1 MIEGKILKYYREKK
15 GYTQEQ
21 LSKGICSVSHLSK
34 IERGITE
41 YSGEITTFLSKQL
54 KINIQDEV
62 RNYKGFEETLEE
74 WKQAIVMLDT
84 ENMKVKKA
92 ALDANQLKDVPD
104 FQVHYSLLLARHY
117 LVTYEMEKCHKL
129 MEKIKKLDINLS
141 PYENNLYKHVQ
152 GIYYFS
158 IGSYKDSIEVL
169 KKIDSSY
176 KSQEYYYH
184 LAISYHAVHDNTLAY
199 HYAQKALHY
208 FQETLN
214 FTRILDTETLII
226 LQLNAQSQFSLNETR
241 DYYYKLVQSAK
252 KIQSADRLMKLY
264 YNFGEELFRRKHFEE
279 AKEYLEEGL
288 ALMKEEDFL
297 FLTLLDLYI
306 NICYKG
312 NLKSKE
318 SLLSDAKKGQHLSK
332 KRKDQRYLY
341 FNLHLLLLNGKEDSY
356 YDYVEKK
363 VLPYL
368 IQCGNK
374 VLIQHYEVKL
384 FRYYMESGQI
394 EKAWALSKKIM
405 LAEKSCYELD

>member
-41 YSGEITTFLSKQL
+41 YSGEITTILSKQL

-74 WKQAIVMLDT
+74 WKNAIVMLDT

-117 LVTYEMEKCHKL
+117 LVTYEMGKCHKL
-129 MEKIKKLDINLS
+129 IEKMKKLDINLS

-158 IGSYKDSIEVL
+158 IGRYKDSIEVL

-199 HYAQKALHY
+199 YYAQKALHY

-226 LQLNAQSQFSLNETR
+226 LQLNAQSQFSLKETR
-241 DYYYKLVQSAK
+241 DYYYRLVQSAK
-252 KIQSADRLMKLY
+252 KIQSVDRLMKLY
-264 YNFGEELFRRKHFEE
+264 YNLGEELFRRKHYEE

-318 SLLSDAKKGQHLSK
+318 SLLSDAQKGQHLSK

-368 IQCGNK
+368 IQSGNK

-384 FRYYMESGQI
+384 FRYYMESRQI
-394 EKAWALSKKIM
+394 EKAWDLSKKIM

>member
-41 YSGEITTFLSKQL
+41 YSGEITAILSEQL

-74 WKQAIVMLDT
+74 WKNAIVMLDT
-84 ENMKVKKA
+84 EKMKEKKA
-92 ALDANQLKDVPD
+92 AIDSNQLKDIPD

-117 LVTYEMEKCHKL
+117 LVNYEMEKCHKL
-129 MEKIKKLDINLS
+129 MEKIKKIAINLS
-141 PYENNLYKHVQ
+141 PYESNLYKHVQ

-176 KSQEYYYH
+176 TSQEYYYH
-184 LAISYHAVHDNTLAY
+184 LAISYHAVYDSTLAY
-199 HYAQKALHY
+199 YYAQKALRY

-226 LQLNAQSQFSLNETR
+226 LQLNAQSQYSLKETR
-241 DYYYKLVQSAK
+241 NYYYKLVQSAK
-252 KIQSADRLMKLY
+252 KIQSVDRLIKLY
-264 YNFGEELFRRKHFEE
+264 YNLGEELFRRKHYEE
-279 AKEYLEEGL
+279 AKEYLEKGL
-288 ALMKEEDFL
+288 TLMKEEDFL
-297 FLTLLDLYI
+297 FLTMLDLYI

-318 SLLSDAKKGQHLSK
+318 SLLSDAKKGQRLSK

-341 FNLHLLLLNGKEDSY
+341 FNLHLLLLNEKEDSY
-356 YDYVEKK
+356 YDYVENK

-368 IQCGNK
+368 VQSGKK
-374 VLIQHYEVKL
+374 VLIQHYEIKL
-384 FRYYMESGQI
+384 FRYYMETGQI
-394 EKAWALSKKIM
+394 EKAWSLSKKI
-405 LAEKSCYELD
+405 LQAEKSCYELD